1 MPGTQKITTML
12 RSGLLAMLACSVVSA
27 YVVSLLD
34 APFWPVNA
42 IGLTG
47 SGVAT
52 SFFSFI
58 FGAPVVLAY
67 GIPVF
72 SMLHSRGRA
81 TWGFVLLAA
90 LVPAILIAPFFWELA
105 AIVAA
110 FAVVVAVTIRW
121 VHGRGPNNS
130 FKPKPLRGSA

>member
-1 MPGTQKITTML
+1 MPAARKITTLL
-12 RSGLLAMLACSVVSA
+12 RSGLLAMLACSAISG
-27 YVVSLLD
+27 YVVSVID
-34 APFWPVNA
+34 APYWPVNA

-52 SFFSFI
+52 SFYSFI

-81 TWGFVLLAA
+81 TWDSVLLAA

-110 FAVVVAVTIRW
+110 FAVAVAVTIRW
-121 VHGRGPNNS
+121 VHGPGPNNS

>member
-1 MPGTQKITTML
+1 MPGTRQITKML
-12 RSGLLAMLACSVVSA
+12 RSGLLAILFCSVIA
-27 YVVSLLD
+27 GYVVSLVD
-34 APFWPVNA
+34 AEVQSVNA

-81 TWGFVLLAA
+81 NWGFVLLAA
-90 LVPAILIAPFFWELA
+90 LAPAILVAPFFWQLA
-105 AIVAA
+105 AVVAG
-110 FAVVVAVTIRW
+110 FAVVVAVILRW
-121 VHGRGPNNS
+121 AYGPGPNNS